1 MMWALVTLLLAWLQ
15 PSLYTTPARLV
26 DFLLGTTLIASV
38 AVVLSSNYE
47 MNGTGGLIGWLFFA
61 GFASGYEGIPSGRA
75 STTCANVQMQNLIV
89 GVSRASAARL
99 YRQVFREASH
109 GSAIEFWR
117 ASRVV

>member
-1 MMWALVTLLLAWLQ
+1 MACVTMMWALVTLLLAWLQ

-61 GFASGYEGIPSGRA
+61 GFASGILSL
-75 STTCANVQMQNLIV
+75 V
-89 GVSRASAARL
+89 SAALPLLDSTARYL
-99 YRQVFREASH
+99 ERRRMAQR
-109 GSAIEFWR
+109 
-117 ASRVV
+117 